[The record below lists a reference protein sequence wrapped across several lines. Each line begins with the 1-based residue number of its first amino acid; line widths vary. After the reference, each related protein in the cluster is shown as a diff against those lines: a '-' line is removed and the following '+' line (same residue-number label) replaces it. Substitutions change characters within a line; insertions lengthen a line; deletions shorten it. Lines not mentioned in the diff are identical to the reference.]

1 MGKDFKFHFTT
12 SEVPEGRLM
21 TADEAEVMLLRRLED
36 RGGACPDTLWD
47 LARLYSITGR
57 QQIALQYT
65 QKLISRSDNLETIA
79 EGYVAQG
86 QLLEQ
91 ISNWQ
96 AAIACYERALAL
108 RPTEPQYWYLA
119 HNNLGYCL
127 NQLGR
132 YAEAEDYCRAAI
144 EINPSRAN
152 AFKNLGL
159 SLQGQGKLA
168 AAARSFVDA
177 VKANASD
184 PRAAQHLQELVAR
197 HRAAVEA
204 EIPDIDELLR
214 ESQGAVELASRVQ
227 EGLQQSKKR

>member
-1 MGKDFKFHFTT
+1 MGKEFKFHFTT
-12 SEVPEGRLM
+12 SEVPEGRLV
-21 TADEAEVMLLRRLED
+21 TADEAEAMLLRRLED

-57 QQIALQYT
+57 QQIALRYI
-65 QKLISRSDNLETIA
+65 QKLISRSDDLETIA

-86 QLLEQ
+86 QLQEQ

-108 RPTEPQYWYLA
+108 RPTGPNHWYLA

-132 YAEAEDYCRAAI
+132 YAEAEEYCRAAI
-144 EINPSRAN
+144 DINPARAN

-168 AAARSFVDA
+168 AAAHSFVDA

-184 PRAAQHLQELVAR
+184 PRAVHHLQELVAT
-197 HRAAVEA
+197 HGAAVKA
-204 EIPDIDELLR
+204 QIPDIDELLH
-214 ESQGAVELASRVQ
+214 ESKRAVELASSVQ
-227 EGLQQSKKR
+227 EALQQRKKP